1 MKIAQFCDSYLPA
14 IDGVINVVRNLATT
28 LNKEYGSCAVVAP
41 KSPGYV
47 DEEEIEVIRC
57 HAMKIKQR
65 PPYMFGIPMLDVRTQ
80 NKLVKK
86 RFEVVH
92 AHTPFTL
99 GYEALRLARQEN
111 IPVIA
116 SFHSKYYD
124 DIKQATKSTVLAK
137 LGTTMAM
144 DFYRHVDIVLT
155 VNNATVKTMRE
166 YGYEGPVR
174 ILPNGVNTEY
184 PAHPEAL
191 IEETNR
197 LWNIDPRVPVLLFV
211 GQQIW
216 QKGIKTLIDACAL
229 LKQGGQPYTMV
240 LAGNGY
246 AAQEIKEYAAKCGV
260 ADRFVFTGQLSDR
273 TQLAGLYLR
282 SSLFV
287 FPSVYDNAPLV
298 VREAAVHRCPSVV
311 LKNTNAAE
319 GIADG
324 INGFLCENTPR
335 ALSAAIQ
342 GILAQEEARRQC
354 GIRASQTLPMSWD
367 QVADKAYSIYCEAI
381 AAKGGR

>member
-28 LNKEYGSCAVVAP
+28 LNREYGSCVIVAP
-41 KSPGYV
+41 RSPGYV
-47 DEEEIEVIRC
+47 DEEEVEVIRC

-65 PPYMFGIPMLDVRTQ
+65 PPYMFGIPMLDGKTQ
-80 NKLVKK
+80 HKLE
-86 RFEVVH
+86 RRHFEVIH

-111 IPVIA
+111 IPIIA

-137 LGTTMAM
+137 LGTQMAM

-155 VNNATVKTMRE
+155 VSNGTVQTMRD
-166 YGYEGPVR
+166 YGYEGAVR
-174 ILPNGVNTEY
+174 ILPNGVNTDF
-184 PAHPEAL
+184 PAHPDAL
-191 IEETNR
+191 IEKV
-197 LWNIDPRVPVLLFV
+197 NIQFGLDPQVPVLLFV

-216 QKGIKTLIDACAL
+216 QKGIKTIVDACAL
-229 LKQGGQPYTMV
+229 LKAQGQPYHMV

-246 AAQEIKEYAAKCGV
+246 AQEDIKKYTEKCGV
-260 ADRFVFTGQLSDR
+260 ADRFTFAGLIPDR
-273 TQLAGLYLR
+273 TVLSGLYLR

-287 FPSVYDNAPLV
+287 FPSPYDNAPLV
-298 VREAAVHRCPSVV
+298 VREAAVHHCPSIV
-311 LKNTNAAE
+311 LENTNAAE
-319 GIADG
+319 GIANG
-324 INGFLCENTPR
+324 INGFLCENTAE
-335 ALSAAIQ
+335 ALCGRITE
-342 GILAQEEARRQC
+342 ILAHDEYRRQT
-354 GIRASQTLPMSWD
+354 GIRASQTLPLSWE

-381 AAKGGR
+381 AGKAGR